1 VRRLFDEE
9 FKDAADAELLIQVS
23 TDGSMWQTIDSF
35 GLKKTDLSPIHKTE
49 EINEWISE
57 GFAVRFVVAGTFGAE
72 VFIDNVE
79 IKGTFASEPTTTTT
93 EATTTTTTLT
103 TTEATTTTK
112 VTTTTTTEATT
123 ATTTGA
129 TTTTTTPTTTEA
141 TTTTTTRQST
151 ITTEPTAT
159 TTTTEIGVVAPTDI
173 PPSGSGIRETASGVQ
188 ADYSSGMFGSMEMGQ
203 LEVLEMELSADY
215 KMAVEVIESSWVWMV
230 GLLVVI
236 AGAIVTGIDRRK
248 TLETPPEG

>member
-1 VRRLFDEE
+1 TL
-9 FKDAADAELLIQVS
+9 
-23 TDGSMWQTIDSF
+23 
-35 GLKKTDLSPIHKTE
+35 
-49 EINEWISE
+49 
-57 GFAVRFVVAGTFGAE
+57 GAE

-79 IKGTFASEPTTTTT
+79 IKGTFASEPTTT
-93 EATTTTTTLT
+93 
-103 TTEATTTTK
+103 
-112 VTTTTTTEATT
+112 
-123 ATTTGA
+123 TTTGA

-141 TTTTTTRQST
+141 TTTTTTRQTT

-188 ADYSSGMFGSMEMGQ
+188 AGYSSGLFGSMEMGQ
-203 LEVLEMELSADY
+203 PQVLTVELSADY